1 MKKYNT
7 LIDIRINVV
16 EILNHPILQRIF
28 DAAKT
33 GKSIGNGIAQN
44 TKDEW
49 INVMIENYKRIY
61 TDANEW
67 VSKGKRINLHK
78 IKFNLINNLLWT
90 NGEIDF
96 TDEIYYKI
104 SIPYDSKET
113 DKDCFGDDISI
124 RLFVLNG
131 ILKIQ
136 VGPFDEKSSPK
147 NIGNGHAYQ
156 NYVTISSFP
165 LIYFQ
170 PHTNLPTEYMN
181 FGVLL
186 TDLMHSGVPE
196 LDIQKAIDNMHLEK
210 AQYEFVS
217 ENEFSSDTGR
227 YSRDERKLREIYDLF
242 AEKRTEWLHREN
254 FVDDNADK
262 EKKINESYNNNYW
275 SIKIVDYLSWKE
287 NRDYRENR
295 FADFYEQREY

>member
-49 INVMIENYKRIY
+49 INVMIENYKRLY
-61 TDANEW
+61 TDANEFE
-67 VSKGKRINLHK
+67 SKGKRIILHE
-78 IKFNLINNLLWT
+78 IKFNLINNLLWI

-96 TDEIYYKI
+96 TNEIGYKI

-113 DKDCFGDDISI
+113 EKDFFGDHVSI

-136 VGPFDEKSSPK
+136 VGPFDKKSSPK
-147 NIGNGHAYQ
+147 NISDGYAYQ

-254 FVDDNADK
+254 FVDDNADNE
-262 EKKINESYNNNYW
+262 EKIDEDYSNNYW
-275 SIKIVDYLSWKE
+275 SIRIVDYLSWKE
-287 NRDYRENR
+287 KIDYRENR